1 MADLEVTGTAD
12 FIRIAT
18 ALKALGK
25 DGQILRRELRNELK
39 DAARPMGDAVRANVG
54 QYLPSGYAPIIAAGL
69 TVTPTTSLRGA
80 TAGLRL
86 TGTAKGVGR
95 RRHIGTIDR
104 GILRHPVYGHRGGWV
119 NQSVRPGF
127 WRDPIIDEADEAQKQ
142 IREAIRKAIQKAG
155 L

>member
-1 MADLEVTGTAD
+1 MADLEVVGNRE
-12 FIRIAT
+12 FIEVSAK
-18 ALKALGK
+18 LKALGK
-25 DGQILRRELRNELK
+25 DGLILRRELRNELK
-39 DAARPMGDAVRANVG
+39 DAAKPMGDAVRAHVE

-69 TVTPTTSLRGA
+69 TVVPTTSLRGA

-86 TGTAKGVGR
+86 TGTAKGVKR

-104 GILRHPVYGHRGGWV
+104 GTLRHPVYGNPDVWV
-119 NQSVRPGF
+119 DQRVRPGF

>member
-1 MADLEVTGTAD
+1 MADLDVVGNED
-12 FIRIAT
+12 FLRVSAK
-18 ALKALGK
+18 LKALGK
-25 DGQILRRELRNELK
+25 GGLILRRELRNELK
-39 DAARPMGDAVRANVG
+39 DAAKPMGDAVRAHVE

-69 TVTPTTSLRGA
+69 TIVPTTSLRGA

-86 TGTAKGVGR
+86 TGTAKGVRR

-104 GILRHPVYGHRGGWV
+104 GTLRHPVYGNPDVWV
-119 NQSVRPGF
+119 DQRVRPGF